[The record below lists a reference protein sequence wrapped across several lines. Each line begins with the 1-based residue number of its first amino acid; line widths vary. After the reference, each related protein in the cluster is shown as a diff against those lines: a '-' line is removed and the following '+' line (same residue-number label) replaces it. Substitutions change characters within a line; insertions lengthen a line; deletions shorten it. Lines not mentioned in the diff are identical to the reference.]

1 MSIKSILAIPFAK
14 QVKKR
19 VYKWAYQPHK
29 TQENV
34 FQQLIAKAKN
44 TAFGLD
50 HDFNRVKT
58 YQDFKDRVPVSD
70 YEGLRAYIDR
80 ILAGEKD
87 VLWKGRPIYFGKY
100 LSIKTCFK
108 K

>member
-19 VYKWAYQPHK
+19 VNKWAYQPHK
-29 TQENV
+29 TQEKV

-80 ILAGEKD
+80 IIAGEKRL
-87 VLWKGRPIYFGKY
+87 VER
-100 LSIKTCFK
+100 KTPLFCK
-108 K
+108 NLRHHIWR